1 MGDTNIRYE
10 NVQVGEGELPILHIS
25 DSGAVS
31 TDIGR
36 AIVEAGKIHR
46 EVWPTWLRAIH
57 DELVK

>member
-1 MGDTNIRYE
+1 MEDTNIRYE
-10 NVQVGEGELPILHIS
+10 NVQAGESEFPFLSIS
-25 DSGAVS
+25 AYGAVA